1 MPSDPRGVAFAK
13 RSALEA
19 LSAKDGADDDG
30 NDGAEVASPDAEN
43 PEQYDCTCPKCGEE
57 FAVTLDDSADD
68 AEDVKAK
75 IAGKPD
81 NDSAEMDEGESD
93 EDPSDETGFRMGAG
107 RS

>member
-30 NDGAEVASPDAEN
+30 TDGAEVAAPDAEN

-68 AEDVKAK
+68 SADDAEAVKAK
-75 IAGKPD
+75 IAGK
-81 NDSAEMDEGESD
+81 MDEGESD